1 MRTKAAITI
10 KRGTFNWGTPPQ
22 PDKELPQIKKAVKAL
37 DKAFEAGAITEKRHE
52 NAKAFILDG
61 TVPGADDSAAFA
73 LQDIELTVE
82 TGSIVGIVGQVG
94 SGKPP
99 RFPPGAGDILPRGS
113 GGTGRCGQASRR
125 CCT

>member
-1 MRTKAAITI
+1 MHTGVGAFLESQDLDENALRRSPVDVMRTKAAITI

-94 SGKPP
+94 SG
-99 RFPPGAGDILPRGS
+99 
-113 GGTGRCGQASRR
+113 
-125 CCT
+125 